1 MAKKTRLVPDEIVN
15 LLMDSPVSVCEWMQ
29 RGMLHVEVLGTDEIR
44 PFGMGDIARFARD
57 YGLQFNRPDRGSLR
71 ILIVND
77 DVQAAHRLVQL
88 LDTLTDTAESMAVH
102 STYEAGRKIPGF
114 HPDVVLVDLK
124 SPYQDTLEICRQI
137 KSDHAN
143 SNVMLIAVTDAVDLQ
158 QKQRMLMVG
167 VDVCLE
173 RPLSSQRLLDVLGLY
188 LEPVRESQRLFRET
202 HFDNLSAYIPVNKKL
217 ED

>member
-29 RGMLHVEVLGTDEIR
+29 RGMLHVEVLGSEEIR
-44 PFGMGDIARFARD
+44 PFGMGDIARYARD
-57 YGLQFNRPDRGSLR
+57 YGLQFNRPDHGSLR

-77 DVQAAHRLVQL
+77 DAQSAHRLVQL

-102 STYEAGRKIPGF
+102 STYEAGRKIPNF
-114 HPDVVLVDLK
+114 KPDVVLVDLQN
-124 SPYQDTLEICRQI
+124 PYQDTLEICRQI
-137 KSDHAN
+137 KSDHAT
-143 SNVMLIAVTDAVDLQ
+143 SNVMLIAVTDALDMV

-167 VDVCLE
+167 VDVCFE
-173 RPLSSQRLLDVLGLY
+173 RPLSNQRLLDVLGLY
-188 LEPVRESQRLFRET
+188 LEPVRESERMFRET
-202 HFDNLSAYIPVNKKL
+202 RIDNVSAYIPVKKL